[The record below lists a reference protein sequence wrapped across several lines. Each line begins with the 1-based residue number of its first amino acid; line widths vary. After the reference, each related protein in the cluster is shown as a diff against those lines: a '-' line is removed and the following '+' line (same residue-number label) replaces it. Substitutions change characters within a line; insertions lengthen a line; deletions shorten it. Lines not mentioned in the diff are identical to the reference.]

1 MSGVDV
7 GEEVAV
13 MLLKVGFLLNPLLR
27 STLCD
32 ASQLLQL
39 LVVSV
44 LHLLNQLLFV
54 RKRHLQMLDLTPR

>member
-44 LHLLNQLLFV
+44 LHLLNQLLFI
-54 RKRHLQMLDLTPR
+54 RQRHLQMLDLTRK